1 MKTSTILFL
10 LGSVVII
17 GGGALA
23 FNIVTKPTVDREV
36 VAIQSADSPTVA
48 TDEMSGSASI
58 LDLMESASGKS
69 MECTFVFS
77 GEGMRSEGAG
87 FFVDDK
93 ARVDSLYT
101 ADDGMQMA
109 SYMIMDNPAD
119 SVYVWSLVN
128 GEQTGMKMSIS
139 ENQKVANMGTLAD
152 ASQTGTA
159 PEQISPDSVTQYTC
173 KPWSP
178 DMTVFIPPSNVEFT
192 DMTEMLKMMEGM
204 PGMTLPPTR

>member
-1 MKTSTILFL
+1 MKTSTIHFL

-17 GGGALA
+17 GGGVLA
-23 FNIVTKPTVDREV
+23 FNIMMKSAVDREV
-36 VAIQSADSPTVA
+36 VAIQSTDSPTVA

-77 GEGMRSEGAG
+77 GEGMRSEGTG

-101 ADDGMQMA
+101 GDEGMQVA
-109 SYMIMDNPAD
+109 SYMIMDTPAD
-119 SVYVWSLVN
+119 TMYVWTLVN
-128 GEQTGMKMSIS
+128 GEETGMKMSIS
-139 ENQKVANMGTLAD
+139 ENQKMANMGTPAD
-152 ASQTGTA
+152 AVKTGTA
-159 PEQISPDSVTQYTC
+159 PEQISPDTVTQYTC